1 MELISKTIQSG
12 AQMHNVQVENYT
24 SFVCKADWALASD
37 SMGNKWQYTFI
48 WKR

>member
-37 SMGNKWQYTFI
+37 SMGNK
-48 WKR
+48 